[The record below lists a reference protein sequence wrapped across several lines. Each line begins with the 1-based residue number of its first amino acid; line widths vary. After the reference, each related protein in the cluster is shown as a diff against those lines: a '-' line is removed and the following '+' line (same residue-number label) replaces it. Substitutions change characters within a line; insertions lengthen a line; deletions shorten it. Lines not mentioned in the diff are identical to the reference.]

1 MTESLAVGRSLELEK
16 VVTPELTADRFG
28 NPGVQV
34 FATPAL
40 VAFLEETAIRCVA
53 PTLED
58 GQATVGTRVE
68 LKHLAATPAGMKVF
82 SRVELVEIDRKRLVF
97 RFEARDERE
106 QIATGTHDRFI
117 INSMTKFLD
126 AAAEKSNG

>member
-1 MTESLAVGRSLELEK
+1 M
-16 VVTPELTADRFG
+16 
-28 NPGVQV
+28 PG
-34 FATPAL
+34 
-40 VAFLEETAIRCVA
+40 
-53 PTLED
+53 TLGEIISED